1 MRKAGERKKHKRK
14 GKRREKDK
22 LEELELERIKD
33 TKCQKL
39 EQRLGKSSEGKI
51 KGDELE
57 SKCRREIDPSE
68 QDRNEQM
75 KRKKK
80 ERKYLHNQAPDPRT

>member
-39 EQRLGKSSEGKI
+39 EQRLGK
-51 KGDELE
+51 
-57 SKCRREIDPSE
+57 
-68 QDRNEQM
+68 M
-75 KRKKK
+75 F
-80 ERKYLHNQAPDPRT
+80 